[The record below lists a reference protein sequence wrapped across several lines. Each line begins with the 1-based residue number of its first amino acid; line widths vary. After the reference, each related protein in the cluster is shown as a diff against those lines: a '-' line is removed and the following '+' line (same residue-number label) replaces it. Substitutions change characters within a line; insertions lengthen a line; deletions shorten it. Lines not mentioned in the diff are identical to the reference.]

1 MKKILYKLLVLLF
14 VVFITLLTTIIY
26 KESKKEKDN
35 YLLLGNTLNYQLEVT
50 YDDSFASDL
59 IDSAFLVKMINS
71 DCSKQVN
78 DKIVK
83 LSSLIKSNKN
93 IIIYIGK
100 VDVSSFSDDLQ
111 VNDRKIRILI
121 NNVETI
127 IVTLL
132 KVKKSYNIY
141 LLNVE
146 NNDKINQEYEKL
158 RQKYNL
164 GKLTFS

>member
-1 MKKILYKLLVLLF
+1 
-14 VVFITLLTTIIY
+14 
-26 KESKKEKDN
+26 
-35 YLLLGNTLNYQLEVT
+35 
-50 YDDSFASDL
+50 
-59 IDSAFLVKMINS
+59 MINS